1 MCLLSTQAAQ
11 TIPALS
17 FWVSLQ
23 YRPGYSSAEQIQCSN
38 LFVTNF
44 GMVCKSLFLGVLAW
58 TCQVHPPDQGLD
70 QAEANPC
77 EEGAVLRMRCAV

>member
-17 FWVSLQ
+17 FWVSFQ

-38 LFVTNF
+38 ILVTNF
-44 GMVCKSLFLGVLAW
+44 GMVLKVIFLGVLAW
-58 TCQVHPPDQGLD
+58 TCHVH

-77 EEGAVLRMRCAV
+77 EEGAVLRMRCAL